1 MNDWEVGAMER
12 EVAEENLHEQK
23 SSGKKF
29 HALPFLVRKGN
40 KGLTLSSEKV
50 DKNLISNYALFHLS
64 HFFLCSFGWQSH
76 GSCAD

>member
-50 DKNLISNYALFHLS
+50 DKSDLKLRSISFVT
-64 HFFLCSFGWQSH
+64 FFLCSFGWQSH